1 MVKKTILENN
11 YASLWYYPKEKI
23 IHHKFHKYIF
33 GDMFREVMTKG
44 ADIFI
49 EKGCTKWLSDDRNN
63 WVLKQEDVDWGDV
76 NWGPRVIKAG
86 WKYWAIIL
94 PDKVIGKMNMKIL
107 IDYYLKKGIT
117 IDIFEDVAEALQWL
131 TNQ

>member
-1 MVKKTILENN
+1 
-11 YASLWYYPKEKI
+11 
-23 IHHKFHKYIF
+23 
-33 GDMFREVMTKG
+33 MFREVMTKG